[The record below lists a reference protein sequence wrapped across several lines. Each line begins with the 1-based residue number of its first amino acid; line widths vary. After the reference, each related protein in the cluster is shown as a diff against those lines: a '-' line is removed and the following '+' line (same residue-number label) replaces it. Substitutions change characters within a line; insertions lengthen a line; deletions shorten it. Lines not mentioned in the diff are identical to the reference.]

1 MPTSRTTLVV
11 DTDGLEIEL
20 VVSVPEG
27 VRAEDVLRVLQASGR
42 VEALA
47 EVVAETLA
55 MVPVSA
61 HVPIAEPVQ
70 LTPPPPF
77 MPRGTGA
84 YQLAYHPVFEPFL
97 RPSRP
102 TRVPQ
107 WRLDRAVFAGRQAN
121 LVLARQRQKPLPTP
135 EGGPSGED
143 LPEPTRWVVLRPRRG
158 ARPGVFRRW
167 RDAVPHVLADSEV
180 PGAEGPFSASR
191 SSDQPESVFADE
203 ALFHSFPSDAEV
215 EIYVR
220 AAFGR

>member
-1 MPTSRTTLVV
+1 MV

-27 VRAEDVLRVLQASGR
+27 GRAEDVLRLLRASGR
-42 VEALA
+42 VEAMADVAA
-47 EVVAETLA
+47 EALE
-55 MVPVSA
+55 MVPVPA
-61 HVPIAEPVQ
+61 QTPIAEPVQ
-70 LTPPPPF
+70 FTPPPPF
-77 MPRGTGA
+77 LPRETGA
-84 YQLAYHPVFEPFL
+84 VQLPYHSAFEPFV

-107 WRLDRAVFAGRQAN
+107 WRLDRAGFAGRQAN

-135 EGGPSGED
+135 EGGPNGEN

-158 ARPGVFRRW
+158 AQPGVFRRW

-180 PGAEGPFSASR
+180 PGATRPPRASH
-191 SSDQPESVFADE
+191 SGDQPESVFANE

-215 EIYVR
+215 EVYVR